1 MKRMKRKNL
10 KTTALCLLA
19 SSFLLTGCK
28 TVINVTVEGSSTGNG
43 ITVDYGKDTAE
54 VKTAE
59 TMDAPDTT
67 GWDSSK
73 KIYAYCWDTD
83 FENKL
88 NVVLDHYPQYKD
100 YVEIVVTGQS
110 GTSYEYK
117 TTIDTAFANG
127 SKYPSIIAADNDVA
141 KLWSEDSSKTI
152 ALNKIGITDEMYAN
166 SYNFSKQYGTYDG
179 DITCMTWQAC
189 PGVFTYRADIAEEVF
204 GTSDPDKIQSIL
216 KDWDSFFEAADKLK
230 EKGYYIV
237 SGYDDIKYAVLDSQ
251 EHPWVSNVDG
261 LETLSLD
268 DSVTEYLELA
278 KRLYDGGYVD
288 KASSLWSSTWSANM
302 SENGNVFGYFG
313 CPWFFGSM
321 KDLGAEEGAW
331 NCCVGP
337 ASYHWGGTY
346 VMAGKNSTNPEL
358 QAFLI
363 YELCCDPDVAYDIAV
378 EYGDCVNNKAA
389 NEKLIKEGAGTAA
402 VLKDQNPTQTLT
414 DAALNIDLSN
424 VSYADSSI
432 KGYIDIA
439 AKGYLNGTFPTE
451 TAAVNYIKQQA
462 QIELGLVVK

>member
-1 MKRMKRKNL
+1 MKRMKL

-19 SSFLLTGCK
+19 SSFLLTGCQ
-28 TVINVTVEGSSTGNG
+28 TVIEVTVDGSASTGDE

-54 VKTAE
+54 VKKAA
-59 TMDAPDTT
+59 TMEAPDVSD
-67 GWDSSK
+67 WDESK

-88 NVVLDHYPQYKD
+88 NVVLDHYPQYRD
-100 YVEIVVTGQS
+100 YVDIVVTGQS

-117 TTIDTAFANG
+117 TTIDTAFSNG
-127 SKYPSIIAADNDVA
+127 DKYPSIIAADNDVA
-141 KLWSEDSSKTI
+141 KLWSEDTSKTV
-152 ALNKIGITDEMYAN
+152 ALNKIGITDDMYAN
-166 SYNFSKQYGTYDG
+166 AYNFSKQYGTYDG
-179 DITCMTWQAC
+179 DITSMTWQAC

-204 GTSDPDKIQSIL
+204 GTSDPDKIQNIL

-230 EKGYYIV
+230 EAGYYIV

-278 KRLYDGGYVD
+278 KRLYDGEYVD
-288 KASSLWSSTWSANM
+288 KASTLWSSTWSANM
-302 SENGNVFGYFG
+302 SENGKVFGYFG

-321 KDLGAEEGAW
+321 KDLGAKEEAW

-337 ASYHWGGTY
+337 APYHWGGTY
-346 VMAGKNSTNPEL
+346 VMAGKKSANPEL

-363 YELCCDPDVAYDIAV
+363 YELCCDPEIAYDIAV
-378 EYGDCVNNKAA
+378 QYGDCVNNKAA
-389 NEKLIKEGAGTAA
+389 NERIIKDGVGSAA
-402 VLKDQNPTQTLT
+402 VLKDQNPTKTLT

-432 KGYIDIA
+432 KSYIDIA
-439 AKGYLNGTFPTE
+439 AKGYLNGTFPTV
-451 TAAVNYIKQQA
+451 TAAVNYIKQQS
-462 QIELGLVVK
+462 QIELGLVVE